1 MVGQMKEKMMNESK
15 STKILVGIVIGIF
28 LVAIVTGI
36 ISGLSDK
43 NSEDQ
48 ISSDYQNQASP
59 F

>member
-1 MVGQMKEKMMNESK
+1 MNESR
-15 STKILVGIVIGIF
+15 STKILVGIVIGVF
-28 LVAIVTGI
+28 LVAIVAGI

-48 ISSDYQNQASP
+48 ISSDYQNQDSP